1 MALIGRQLQI
11 RLVHPAH
18 QRMVVG
24 VQREH
29 GVALVHLARR
39 LDKRSVTPIERGDVD
54 QWLAGTRDEARQ
66 LMRLTPFEMFDA
78 EPITTPG

>member
-1 MALIGRQLQI
+1 MALIGRQLQV

-54 QWLAGTRDEARQ
+54 QWLAGTVEDAQQ
-66 LMRLTPFEMFDA
+66 LLKLATVEVFA
-78 EPITTPG
+78 AGPIAA